1 MYTHS
6 KCTYAEENESLSTR
20 PEGRREKSERERDGE
35 KKVGCRRSPARK
47 GGRSETREREKEGE
61 GGEEG
66 RRKAEKMGDL
76 KLDEEKHGERVQ

>member
-1 MYTHS
+1 MQ
-6 KCTYAEENESLSTR
+6 KEPCEK
-20 PEGRREKSERERDGE
+20 GRKKRDE
-35 KKVGCRRSPARK
+35 
-47 GGRSETREREKEGE
+47 REREKEGE

>member
-1 MYTHS
+1 MQ
-6 KCTYAEENESLSTR
+6 KEPCEK
-20 PEGRREKSERERDGE
+20 GRKKRD
-35 KKVGCRRSPARK
+35 
-47 GGRSETREREKEGE
+47 EREKEGE

>member
-1 MYTHS
+1 MRERETERRRWD
-6 KCTYAEENESLSTR
+6 AEGALRERE
-20 PEGRREKSERERDGE
+20 EEARRE
-35 KKVGCRRSPARK
+35 
-47 GGRSETREREKEGE
+47 REREKEEE

>member
-1 MYTHS
+1 M
-6 KCTYAEENESLSTR
+6 R
-20 PEGRREKSERERDGE
+20 ERERDTE
-35 KKVGCRRSPARK
+35 RRRWDAE
-47 GGRSETREREKEGE
+47 GALREREEAARRERERKRERKKEE

>member
-1 MYTHS
+1 MQ
-6 KCTYAEENESLSTR
+6 KEPCEK
-20 PEGRREKSERERDGE
+20 GRKKRD
-35 KKVGCRRSPARK
+35 K
-47 GGRSETREREKEGE
+47 REKEGE